1 MQSATLLDFAEGSL
15 LFMVLVLAAGITLL
29 IRRLL
34 LQGLSQAGKGRQIG
48 LTLLDS
54 LLFPALAL
62 GVGYPAFHLFD
73 HFCIQ
78 WGQACS
84 SSPRLGWNL
93 FWLAMLG
100 FNFVEAIVTQLL
112 NHGSQGRIPAL
123 LRGVLR
129 VVVIALS
136 AFFVLRFALGFDIT
150 PLLASTAL
158 VTAVVGFAL
167 QGVLGNLMAGMSLNL
182 TGSLAHD
189 DWVSI
194 DGLEG
199 QVEEVN
205 WRETWLLTG
214 EQISVRVPNSKMA
227 ESRIRHLNRPQRSR
241 RCSVLV
247 DASYDDPPDAVMD
260 AMIAAALAVSD
271 VCRQPQP
278 VAFPAEFKD
287 YGIGYEMFIWLDA
300 YPNRIRIQGEVRRR
314 IWYEFDRRGIRIPY
328 PLSDQVINH
337 LAQRMASSPDDA
349 KTDPETRGRVEG
361 LLRSDFAN
369 KVLRDTDGKL
379 LIPENDLARW
389 AESLTRLRYGRNE
402 TVFRQGDPGDGCY
415 VVLSGQL
422 EGVIHYPETG
432 REARF
437 PVEAGAV
444 VGEMSLMTGL
454 PRMAEIRVLQSAEL
468 LRIPPHEFAALL
480 RDNPDVLGPLSRLV
494 AERVQSNQQQY
505 DLLQA
510 NSAQPISQVVS
521 SEGILKRFWR
531 LLGGSA
537 GFPA

>member
-1 MQSATLLDFAEGSL
+1 MKSGTLLNFAEWSL
-15 LFMVLVLAAGITLL
+15 LFIVLVLAAGITLVF
-29 IRRLL
+29 RRLL
-34 LQGLSQAGKGRQIG
+34 MQGVPQAGKRSQIA

-54 LLFPALAL
+54 LLFPLLAL
-62 GVGYPAFHLFD
+62 GVGYPAFRLFN
-73 HFCIQ
+73 HFCVEWEQ
-78 WGQACS
+78 VCS
-84 SSPRLGWNL
+84 SSPQLGWNL

-100 FNFVEAIVTQLL
+100 FNFVEATVTQLL

-136 AFFVLRFALGFDIT
+136 AFFVLRYALGFDIT

-182 TGSLAHD
+182 TGALAHD

-194 DGLEG
+194 EGLEG

-227 ESRIRHLNRPQRSR
+227 EARIRHLSRPQRSR

-260 AMIAAALAVSD
+260 AMVAAALAVPD

-278 VAFPAEFKD
+278 VVFPAEFKD

-314 IWYEFDRRGIRIPY
+314 IWYEFDRRGISIPY
-328 PLSDQVINH
+328 PLSQQVINDFV
-337 LAQRMASSPDDA
+337 QRIVSSPANPAAHSED
-349 KTDPETRGRVEG
+349 RRRVEG
-361 LLRSDFAN
+361 FLRSDFVN
-369 KVLRDTDGKL
+369 KVLRDSDGQL
-379 LIPENDLARW
+379 LISEDQLANW
-389 AESLTRLRYGRNE
+389 AESLVCQRYGRNE
-402 TVFRQGDPGDGCY
+402 MLFRQGDPGDGCY

-422 EGVIHYPETG
+422 EGFINYPDSG
-432 REARF
+432 RETRF
-437 PVEAGAV
+437 QVEAGAV

-454 PRMAEIRVLQSAEL
+454 PRIAGIRILQSAEL
-468 LRIPPHEFAALL
+468 LRIPAHKFAGLL
-480 RDNPDVLGPLSRLV
+480 RDNPNVLGPLSTLV

-505 DLLQA
+505 ELLQA
-510 NSAQPISQVVS
+510 STSQPIIQVVS

-531 LLGGSA
+531 MLGGSA
-537 GFPA
+537 DFSD